1 MGRLGT
7 TTMVRGHEKIDEGF
21 KKVYDDGIVVLLN
34 LFSAGGRNNND
45 LPPTS
50 NYRNVTPMALTIH
63 SRDGKHTATPWVID
77 WARYNDP
84 ALNGF
89 FQSRP
94 EIQFKAD

>member
-1 MGRLGT
+1 MARPAA
-7 TTMVRGHEKIDEGF
+7 REGEPRRQKPIGKLARF
-21 KKVYDDGIVVLLN
+21 AEARK
-34 LFSAGGRNNND
+34 NNND

-50 NYRNVTPMALTIH
+50 NYRNVTPMALTIR

-84 ALNGF
+84 ALNAF

-94 EIQFKAD
+94 EIQFKAE